1 MKNCIQCGAEISEG
15 AKFCNVCGKNQEAKE
30 VNASQ
35 SEPAVEKNIP
45 IQEKLSE
52 QLKDNQ
58 TVQQLTNESKNY
70 FRWLN
75 QQIKIGEKK
84 AEAHVPLFGFINFI
98 LLIVLNSIALSVSI
112 GRFSFYGAKVPLAD
126 FFESVTV
133 VGVYFSLLFLGFYF
147 IVNRR
152 RIQKLQFIEVFDAL
166 FSPAS
171 VVVYISLGSVL
182 FSLITID
189 SISFTVALLFLSAL
203 IVSLSFSDQ
212 VFRISGAFGR
222 FFLTLFT
229 MTVPLTIV
237 SFILQLVIDIR
248 LI

>member
-1 MKNCIQCGAEISEG
+1 MKNCVKCGAEISEG
-15 AKFCNVCGKNQEAKE
+15 AKFCNVCGRNQEAEK
-30 VNASQ
+30 VNATQ
-35 SEPAVEKNIP
+35 SEPVVEKNVP

-75 QQIKIGEKK
+75 QQIKISDKR
-84 AEAHVPLFGFINFI
+84 AESHVPLFGFINFI

-112 GRFSFYGAKVPLAD
+112 GRFSFFVAKAPLAS

-133 VGVYFSLLFLGFYF
+133 VGVYFSLLFFGFYF

-152 RIQKLQFIEVFDAL
+152 RIQKLQFTEVFDAL
-166 FSPAS
+166 LSPAS

-182 FSLITID
+182 LSLIMIE
-189 SISFTVALLFLSAL
+189 SISFTVALLLLSAL
-203 IVSLSFSDQ
+203 IVSLSFVDQ
-212 VFRISGAFGR
+212 IFKISGAFGR

-229 MTVPLTIV
+229 MAVPLTILF
-237 SFILQLVIDIR
+237 FILKFIVETR
-248 LI
+248 MV